1 MNATAFAGNLTA
13 DPELSFTPNGTAVAK
28 FTVAVNRRISDGKG
42 GFKDQVDGFF
52 SCVAWRKLAE
62 HLAES
67 THKGTRVVVVGR
79 LTQRSW
85 EAPDGSRRT
94 AVEVQVDDIGASLRY
109 GSFSAGGGEEE

>member
-28 FTVAVNRRISDGKG
+28 CTVAVNRR
-42 GFKDQVDGFF
+42 
-52 SCVAWRKLAE
+52 AWTARAASRTRSTASLPASPGKLAE

-67 THKGTRVVVVGR
+67 TRKGTRVVVVGR

-94 AVEVQVDDIGASLRY
+94 AVEVQVDDIGPSLRY
-109 GSFSAGGGEEE
+109 GSYSAGNDEEE